1 MRVVSDVSARR
12 RRAQSATFKVIKEL
26 SVELDN
32 KLYFSSFIL
41 FYYVVVTQ
49 LRRTS
54 GQVWWGGPLTGVGR
68 LLVEHVS
75 RSV

>member
-1 MRVVSDVSARR
+1 M
-12 RRAQSATFKVIKEL
+12 FKVTQGL

-41 FYYVVVTQ
+41 FYYVVVAQ

-68 LLVEHVS
+68 LLVAHVICVELIEI
-75 RSV
+75 RAGNF